1 MAVVVIHGFSKKT
14 ICGFSVKTKNLIEL
28 KGVILKEMLNPVTE
42 LKLDQRDICFNYPSD
57 LLTKK
62 SGENIAI
69 YIDGIVRDAH
79 NMNGSV
85 ESLAGMITSKVKLL
99 FPEAKNIECFINM
112 ESYQRHAF
120 LRK

>member
-1 MAVVVIHGFSKKT
+1 MESLGSFLFNIFFKQ
-14 ICGFSVKTKNLIEL
+14 ID
-28 KGVILKEMLNPVTE
+28 
-42 LKLDQRDICFNYPSD
+42 LDQRDICFHCPSD

-62 SGENIAI
+62 SGENISI
-69 YIDGIVRDAH
+69 YIDGIVTQ

-85 ESLAGMITSKVKLL
+85 QNLAGMITSKVKLS

-112 ESYQRHAF
+112 GSYQKHSF